1 MVIVQLIPIHPLGPI
16 GIQLLIILTLET
28 TMNTMELFLKRF
40 IIYQQ
45 QHITTLLDI
54 SLRVAIGNMADIM
67 EAFGMGLPM

>member
-28 TMNTMELFLKRF
+28 TMNTMELFLRRF

-54 SLRVAIGNMADIM
+54 SLLVAIGNMADIM